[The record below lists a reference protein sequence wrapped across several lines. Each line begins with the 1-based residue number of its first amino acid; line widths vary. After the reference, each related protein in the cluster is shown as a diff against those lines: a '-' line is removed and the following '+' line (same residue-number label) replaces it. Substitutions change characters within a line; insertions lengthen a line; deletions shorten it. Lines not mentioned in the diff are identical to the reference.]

1 MAPHIL
7 ETRINVP
14 EKELLPGHPY
24 QFVAIVLNPQVV
36 QDYEGM
42 WNLATFNADEASF
55 ESGLDEVWMEG
66 FRVNRVM
73 SLWTYRNLDAR
84 GLPQVYG
91 RTPVKDLLFQLRFP
105 DRLDSLMDTLVI
117 QAPEGFNLEEEGAA
131 PDSDGLFKCNNF
143 RWMSEGRTSVPQ
155 CKANLLKMK
164 INEVTPINPMEII
177 KIAIDT
183 MNPQVTPL
191 TALNVWSAAHFRVD
205 PIARQIATMT
215 SHMFRSWDVVS
226 QLEQASVRMTGPDYG
241 AGGTGSVEI
250 VFVPMSSANRV
261 VFFAKEPP
269 DFDMRLSGLVIP
281 GQEVVEVEKDHIMM
295 RMIIKARVPIT
306 IKIVDMKLG
315 YPGGQTVFDITTFME
330 SVKVDEKLNYD
341 QGFIL
346 PGAVHLLYASVKSK
360 FATQPERY
368 PVKSQ
373 WSVQLSSYSLEEYQL
388 NTMDPEP
395 PRPKQAEARFK
406 LQLSRDAVENSTF
419 LLRAAQF
426 TIVSPDRFKLTHAEG
441 GKEIRIRD
449 LEVVTTT
456 QVDEENGVRRTLVL
470 ADSLRGIL
478 TEHIPAFHALEL
490 VVSVVSPDASVVEA
504 VRRDGDSRW
513 RGGWL
518 LETRE
523 PGADGEEDLPSNT
536 NDAHFNDFKLVRELG
551 FEIWPGRCM
560 SCRKHAP
567 PGAIVYVALR
577 IEPFETDPNELY
589 VTAPLGFEFTENCLA
604 HSPSEVQGCTH
615 LERNKGLAQVRVDV
629 PKGLAPGKTEF
640 VVMVHTPD
648 ATPEEPGWYVSAISS
663 FDGAIKQ
670 VAWAENERGF
680 DVLQMQLSSVVLPSI
695 PGATVPAAFGFRAK
709 DRLEKTATLTV
720 RLPPNY
726 IPDCR
731 TISFLSIPGYNTVPE
746 REPGCIVTQ
755 DSPPHEE
762 TLMYRMFITINQTM
776 VPADYSFMVDVTLP
790 SMTPPDH
797 EFSMVLTD
805 IAHVVR
811 DAAMGITVP
820 DMVFGLPLR
829 AHRTPYWEQRP
840 DCIRGCEAKMWV
852 SIVFNVD
859 EVMKEDIK
867 IKHIMLRFPDSVVH
881 EIVVKEGSASS
892 GGRNALALLSAS
904 FEYDEIYPELL
915 NQFGFDVAETHW
927 TMPMGEYDIWI
938 PVQMPEYDSGYNVWT
953 LHFCKYGGEAQRCIS
968 RQDPEDDPN
977 DDPEQPDVMPEP
989 GVRLS
994 RRRRVILAF
1003 PVQGFGI
1010 ADESPERDMGISF
1023 APIPL
1028 LFAVAWLLA

>member
-1 MAPHIL
+1 
-7 ETRINVP
+7 
-14 EKELLPGHPY
+14 
-24 QFVAIVLNPQVV
+24 
-36 QDYEGM
+36 
-42 WNLATFNADEASF
+42 
-55 ESGLDEVWMEG
+55 
-66 FRVNRVM
+66 M

-143 RWMSEGRTSVPQ
+143 RWMSEGRPSVP
-155 CKANLLKMK
+155 
-164 INEVTPINPMEII
+164 
-177 KIAIDT
+177 
-183 MNPQVTPL
+183 
-191 TALNVWSAAHFRVD
+191 
-205 PIARQIATMT
+205 QIATMT

-226 QLEQASVRMTGPDYG
+226 QLEQASVRMTGPEYG

-269 DFDMRLSGLVIP
+269 DFDMRMSGLVIP

-295 RMIIKARVPIT
+295 RMI

-456 QVDEENGVRRTLVL
+456 QVDEENGVRRTLIL

-490 VVSVVSPDASVVEA
+490 VVSVISPDASVVEA
-504 VRRDGDSRW
+504 VRRDGDPRW

-680 DVLQMQLSSVVLPSI
+680 DVLHLQLSSVVLPSI

-709 DRLEKTATLTV
+709 DRLEKTATLMV

-731 TISFLSIPGYNTVPE
+731 TVSFLSIPGHKGGDPTK
-746 REPGCIVTQ
+746 EPGCLVIQ

-762 TLMYRMFITINQTM
+762 TLMYRMFITINQTT

-790 SMTPPDH
+790 AMTPPDH

-867 IKHIMLRFPDSVVH
+867 IKHVMLRFPDSVVH

-904 FEYDEIYPELL
+904 FEY
-915 NQFGFDVAETHW
+915 
-927 TMPMGEYDIWI
+927 
-938 PVQMPEYDSGYNVWT
+938 
-953 LHFCKYGGEAQRCIS
+953 
-968 RQDPEDDPN
+968 
-977 DDPEQPDVMPEP
+977 
-989 GVRLS
+989 
-994 RRRRVILAF
+994 
-1003 PVQGFGI
+1003 
-1010 ADESPERDMGISF
+1010 
-1023 APIPL
+1023 
-1028 LFAVAWLLA
+1028 

>member
-1 MAPHIL
+1 
-7 ETRINVP
+7 
-14 EKELLPGHPY
+14 
-24 QFVAIVLNPQVV
+24 
-36 QDYEGM
+36 
-42 WNLATFNADEASF
+42 
-55 ESGLDEVWMEG
+55 
-66 FRVNRVM
+66 
-73 SLWTYRNLDAR
+73 
-84 GLPQVYG
+84 
-91 RTPVKDLLFQLRFP
+91 
-105 DRLDSLMDTLVI
+105 
-117 QAPEGFNLEEEGAA
+117 
-131 PDSDGLFKCNNF
+131 
-143 RWMSEGRTSVPQ
+143 
-155 CKANLLKMK
+155 
-164 INEVTPINPMEII
+164 
-177 KIAIDT
+177 
-183 MNPQVTPL
+183 
-191 TALNVWSAAHFRVD
+191 
-205 PIARQIATMT
+205 
-215 SHMFRSWDVVS
+215 
-226 QLEQASVRMTGPDYG
+226 MTGPDYG

-250 VFVPMSSANRV
+250 IFVPMSSANRV
-261 VFFAKEPP
+261 VFYAKEPP
-269 DFDMRLSGLVIP
+269 DFDMRMAGLVIP

-346 PGAVHLLYASVKSK
+346 PGAVHLMEASVKSK
-360 FATQPERY
+360 FATKPDQY

-373 WSVQLSSYSLEEYQL
+373 WSVQLSSYGLEEYQL
-388 NTMDPEP
+388 NAMDPEP
-395 PRPKQAEARFK
+395 PRPKEAEARFK
-406 LQLSRDAVENSTF
+406 LMFSRDAVENSTF
-419 LLRAAQF
+419 TLRAAQF
-426 TIVSPDRFKLTHAEG
+426 SIVSPDRFKLSWGSSVPAPWG
-441 GKEIRIRD
+441 GKEIRIKD

-456 QVDEENGVRRTLVL
+456 QENIDNTVLRTLVL
-470 ADSLRGIL
+470 ADSLTGIL
-478 TEHIPAFHALEL
+478 TTHVPAFTELDL
-490 VVSVVSPDASVVEA
+490 VVSVISPDASVVEA
-504 VRRDGDSRW
+504 VQRDGTPRW
-513 RGGWL
+513 KGGWL
-518 LETRE
+518 IKTTE
-523 PGADGEEDLPSNT
+523 PDDSPTASDLPSNT

-577 IEPFETDPNELY
+577 IEPYETDPNELY
-589 VTAPLGFEFTENCLA
+589 VTAPKGFEFTENCLA
-604 HSPSEVQGCTH
+604 YAPSEVVGCTH
-615 LERNKGLAQVRVDV
+615 QERNKGLAQVRIDV
-629 PKGLAPGKTEF
+629 PKGLAPGTTEF
-640 VVMVHTPD
+640 VVTVHTPD
-648 ATPEEPGWYVSAISS
+648 QTPEEPGWYVSAISS

-695 PGATVPAAFGFRAK
+695 PGATVPAAFGFRCR

-731 TISFLSIPGYNTVPE
+731 TISFLSIPGHNTEPE
-746 REPGCIVTQ
+746 REPGCIVVQ
-755 DSPPHEE
+755 DSPPHEA

-776 VPADYSFMVDVTLP
+776 VPADYSFMVDTTLP

-805 IAHVVR
+805 IHHVVR
-811 DAAMGITVP
+811 DAAMNMHVP

-829 AHRTPYWEQRP
+829 AHRTPYWEPRP
-840 DCIRGCEAKMWV
+840 DCVRGCEAKSWV
-852 SIVFNVD
+852 SIVWNVD
-859 EVMKEDIK
+859 EVMKDDIK

-904 FEYDEIYPELL
+904 FEYDKIYPELL
-915 NQFGFDVAETHW
+915 NQFGFDVSESHW
-927 TMPMGEYDIWI
+927 TMPMGEYDIRI

-977 DDPEQPDVMPEP
+977 DDPEKPDAVPEP
-989 GVRLS
+989 GKKLS
-994 RRRRVILAF
+994 RRRRVILSF

-1010 ADESPERDMGISF
+1010 ADESPIRDMGISF